1 MLQFFAAHNNKIAI
15 AHGKELKQFCPP
27 RRSDDFCLL
36 FCLYSSSLHFLKH
49 ILLTQK
55 ICCIFSLKINKNQIL
70 NTVFKK
76 QNVGFDFCHVG
87 NLSRYKQSF
96 RSFGHVRAAPP
107 APPPPP
113 PAAPSEPGSLAL
125 EDLPAPEEEEDDD
138 DIQSSST
145 LPSPIREE
153 PPGLVRQIH
162 TGPVTR
168 KESLLNGPKI
178 NFLFF

>member
-1 MLQFFAAHNNKIAI
+1 M
-15 AHGKELKQFCPP
+15 
-27 RRSDDFCLL
+27 
-36 FCLYSSSLHFLKH
+36 
-49 ILLTQK
+49 
-55 ICCIFSLKINKNQIL
+55 
-70 NTVFKK
+70 
-76 QNVGFDFCHVG
+76 G

-178 NFLFF
+178 NCFFLGDIAAVATEFFSHSNVNLIISTFTY